1 MGDWWE
7 NQWLRR
13 HATAAPFGIL
23 ATALLLAFYLEKWQW
38 HGRSSWEL
46 ATAQVDIGAVLYAAA
61 AMLAERGVRLMFWA
75 LDQRRKWRAK
85 WRAEAIAE
93 GHAEGIAQGI
103 AEGRAEGQAEGRIA
117 GQAET
122 QQRYDE
128 WLARVSQEKGIP
140 LDDLLPPEPDDC

>member
-46 ATAQVDIGAVLYAAA
+46 ATSQVDIGAVLYAAA

-85 WRAEAIAE
+85 WRAEAV
-93 GHAEGIAQGI
+93 
-103 AEGRAEGQAEGRIA
+103 AEGRAEGVAEGHAVGITEGRA
-117 GQAET
+117 TGQAET
-122 QQRYDE
+122 QRRYDE

>member
-46 ATAQVDIGAVLYAAA
+46 ATAQVDMGAVLYAAA

-128 WLARVSQEKGIP
+128 WLARVSREKGIP